1 MGTANARPQAALA
14 LVWAAPS
21 SRCGG
26 GRGGRRRPRVRCKAQ
41 VPTETERGAAHVMAA
56 MEGLAAR
63 VLSDYRAHGA
73 PVPVEANGAAALGCP
88 DAAGQ
93 RVAFG
98 ANLMEGWTGM
108 PVAAN
113 MARALG
119 VPCVLLGDVQ
129 AHALGEA
136 RWGAAAG
143 AQSCLCVAPGTG
155 LGGGLVIDGKLV
167 RGAHGLAGHLGHMQS
182 ARPGH
187 ALLTAASF
195 WATSKPV
202 TSGVGIGAL
211 YPGAD
216 IASADFDP
224 RSTGPGCTARVE
236 RRRARRAV
244 LAQSGFALGSG
255 SGRGKPDR
263 YGHRDRR
270 GRCARRAPSGARRSC
285 GAIWPGARAPDR
297 RAPARCG
304 PGRRRGPGGCR
315 RIRARPL
322 RAPGLICTPCGN
334 RRPRARFLLVSL
346 PFDCDDGMGFHDPS
360 T

>member
-14 LVWAAPS
+14 LDVGGTKLAAAVVVV
-21 SRCGG
+21 GEDG
-26 GRGGRRRPRVRCKAQ
+26 PRVRCKAQ

-73 PVPVEANGAAALGCP
+73 PVPVEACGAAALGCP

-182 ARPGH
+182 AHAQGMRCSCGKLGH
-187 ALLTAASF
+187 IEA
-195 WATSKPV
+195 V

-211 YPGAD
+211 YQGAD

-224 RSTGPGCTARVE
+224 AIDGAWVA
-236 RRRARRAV
+236 RRAAEGDERARAV
-244 LAQSGFALGSG
+244 LAQSGFALGSEIG
-255 SGRGKPDR
+255 SWANLIDPAVIVIGGSVRKAGAVWREALVRGYRSQALEPLLDVPLLDAALGDDAALVGAAEYALDR
-263 YGHRDRR
+263 F
-270 GRCARRAPSGARRSC
+270 
-285 GAIWPGARAPDR
+285 
-297 RAPARCG
+297 
-304 PGRRRGPGGCR
+304 
-315 RIRARPL
+315 ARP
-322 RAPGLICTPCGN
+322 A
-334 RRPRARFLLVSL
+334 
-346 PFDCDDGMGFHDPS
+346 
-360 T
+360 